1 MQTNL
6 VCIFLLR
13 HKNKLMVSK
22 LNTILWVSPLDENS
36 ETRAMRREKG
46 GLVRRMSECDWV
58 NDLIIGLIYKQLIC
72 RR

>member
-1 MQTNL
+1 
-6 VCIFLLR
+6 
-13 HKNKLMVSK
+13 MVSK